1 MSDKPPVNIRNH
13 AVTPNDPYLEAQDFQ
28 ENTVCRQCGAFFAA
42 GRWYM
47 KGQHPGMKHDLS
59 STAHDSLCPACR
71 RFRDTM
77 PGGVLTL
84 SGDFMTNHND
94 EILNLIR
101 NETNDA
107 MGINPLE
114 RIMSMEAVG
123 GDFQITTTNDR
134 LAQRIGKALH
144 KAYNGNIEYK
154 WSGDTKLARVNWH
167 RD

>member
-13 AVTPNDPYLEAQDFQ
+13 VVTPNDPYFEQEDFE
-28 ENTVCRQCGAFFAA
+28 ENTVCRQCESVFAA

-47 KGQHPGMKHDLS
+47 KGQHPGKKHDLGGQKHE
-59 STAHDSLCPACR
+59 TTCPACR
-71 RFRDTM
+71 KARDTM

-84 SGDFMTNHND
+84 SGSFVTGHQD

-107 MGINPLE
+107 MGFNPLE
-114 RIMSMEAVG
+114 RVMSMETVG
-123 GDFQITTTNDR
+123 DQMRLTTTNDR
-134 LAQRIGKALH
+134 LAQRLGKAIH
-144 KAYNGNIEYK
+144 KAYSGNIEYK
-154 WSGDTKLARVNWH
+154 WSGDTKLARVNWR

>member
-13 AVTPNDPYLEAQDFQ
+13 AVTPDDPYFEAEDFE

-47 KGQHPGMKHDLS
+47 KGQHPGIKHDLS
-59 STAHDSLCPACR
+59 HAPRETLCSACR
-71 RFRDTM
+71 RCRDAM

-84 SGDFMTNHND
+84 SGSFMAGHHD
-94 EILNLIR
+94 EILNLVR

-114 RIMSMEAVG
+114 RIMSMETVG

-144 KAYNGNIEYK
+144 KAYSGQIEYK
-154 WSGDTKLARVNWH
+154 WSEGTKLSRVNWR

>member
-1 MSDKPPVNIRNH
+1 MSNKPPVNIRNH
-13 AVTPNDPYLEAQDFQ
+13 AVTPNDPYLTDEDFA
-28 ENTVCRQCGAFFAA
+28 ENTVCKQCGAMFAA

-47 KGQHPGMKHDLS
+47 KDQHPGKKHEPRGERHE
-59 STAHDSLCPACR
+59 TICPACR
-71 RFRDTM
+71 RSRDLL

-84 SGDFMTNHND
+84 SGRFVTVHHD

-101 NETNDA
+101 NETSDA

-114 RIMSMEAVG
+114 RIMSVEAE
-123 GDFQITTTNDR
+123 DDALRITTTNEK

-144 KAYNGNIEYK
+144 KAYSGHIEYK
-154 WSGDTKLARVNWH
+154 WTEGTKAARINWH